1 MTGRHPRRG
10 YSHRWVGRVTCHQVD
25 PAAQDDDAS
34 MLSGRILGT
43 CLFFQVLLTWHGPP
57 IAWGGQ
63 ALSIGG
69 QPQVQLE
76 FRIIIPQILYL
87 QIGSDE
93 PPLDAVAFKT
103 ANIPGPW
110 KVVAEPQQIPVRAA
124 GSLPRKQ
131 PIAMTVNSARPM
143 SDSAKT
149 IPLQAVSGP
158 RTRDRQPGSFSS
170 GANQK
175 VEYWKG
181 SGNRTFSFSYI
192 SREGHPVGNDVGRVT
207 YTLSAP

>member
-1 MTGRHPRRG
+1 MPL
-10 YSHRWVGRVTCHQVD
+10 C
-25 PAAQDDDAS
+25 
-34 MLSGRILGT
+34 GRILGT

-63 ALSIGG
+63 ALSVGG

-76 FRIIIPQILYL
+76 FRIIIPQILSL

-93 PPLDAVAFKT
+93 PSLDAEALKNV
-103 ANIPGPW
+103 NIPGPW

-131 PIAMTVNSARPM
+131 PIAMTVNSARPR
-143 SDSAKT
+143 SESPRT
-149 IPLQAVSGP
+149 VLFQAVSGG
-158 RTRDRQPGSFSS
+158 RTGDRQPGSFSR

-192 SREGHPVGNDVGRVT
+192 SREGPPAGNDIGRVT